1 MNPKNN
7 NTNNY
12 RRPSTIS
19 LMFTSLLFAVLIVG
33 NLYSWLK
40 NIEYRNHIKNLE
52 EKKENTDREND
63 RNDEEKNKD
72 KNLLNKENLLG
83 DYEWADLFLQ
93 TKYSKVAWNNIVT
106 DVIGGLSPKI
116 FVIEKSSFGD
126 RTESF
131 KNYESLKDEGCM
143 FPFYSWLEKKNGEK
157 IDTKEKLMATFG
169 PVESEAEAVSFVGL
183 TESYLQIKKSVPKGH
198 SLTIDGGFLV
208 QIVNYDRSC
217 GCGGEP
223 REKGFIYKVNNSG
236 EIKLIAE
243 EILPPTE
250 KNDVIVCI
258 D

>member
-1 MNPKNN
+1 MDPKNN

-52 EKKENTDREND
+52 ENTDREND